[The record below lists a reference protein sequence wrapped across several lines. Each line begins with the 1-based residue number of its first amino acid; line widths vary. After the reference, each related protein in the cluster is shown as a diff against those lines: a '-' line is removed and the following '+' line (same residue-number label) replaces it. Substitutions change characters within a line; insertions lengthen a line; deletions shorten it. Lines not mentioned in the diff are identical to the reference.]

1 LSAATSRPVEADAAR
16 SLDRGALALA
26 AVVFALALGVTLPAI
41 LGLRF
46 LFERSEFYGHG
57 YLVPVVAAYLAWG
70 KRREIRRA
78 LLRLEPPR
86 WGAPL
91 ALAVGSF
98 ELLMI
103 VGDVGFLA
111 GIGIPLVI
119 GSAAYA
125 VGGLRLLRPL
135 ALPLAFLALIVPPP
149 RFVLY
154 EILFRLKLLVTRTA
168 VELLQMAGTP
178 VLAEGN
184 QILIPDHTLFVADAC
199 SGMTSIVTMLPIAC
213 TIAYFLTPG
222 IWRRAAVVASV
233 VPLALGANIL
243 RVILTVTLVPW
254 IGIEAA
260 QGSLHQSF
268 GVATYAVGT
277 LALIGI
283 ARILRWAR

>member
-1 LSAATSRPVEADAAR
+1 MSTASPATVDSGAAR
-16 SLDRGALALA
+16 SFDRGALALA
-26 AVVFALALGVTLPAI
+26 AAVFALAVAVALPAI
-41 LGLRF
+41 FGLRF

-57 YLVPVVAAYLAWG
+57 YLVPLVAGYLAYG

-86 WGAPL
+86 WGAL
-91 ALAVGSF
+91 IAFTAGTF

-125 VGGLRLLRPL
+125 AGGFRLLRPL
-135 ALPLAFLALIVPPP
+135 SLPLAFLALMVPPP

-168 VELLQMAGTP
+168 VELLQAVGTP

-184 QILIPDHTLFVADAC
+184 QIVIPDHTLFVADAC
-199 SGMTSIVTMLPIAC
+199 SGLTSIVTMLPIAC
-213 TIAYFLTPG
+213 TIAYFLTRG
-222 IWRRAAVVASV
+222 IWRRALVVASV
-233 VPLALGANIL
+233 LPLALGANVV
-243 RVILTVTLVPW
+243 RVILTVKLVPL

-277 LALIGI
+277 LALVGV
-283 ARILRWAR
+283 ARLLR